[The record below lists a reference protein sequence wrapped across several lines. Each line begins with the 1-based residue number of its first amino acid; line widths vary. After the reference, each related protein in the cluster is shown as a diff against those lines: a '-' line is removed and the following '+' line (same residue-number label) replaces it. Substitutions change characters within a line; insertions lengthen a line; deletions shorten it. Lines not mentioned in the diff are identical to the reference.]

1 MAGLVHFSNFL
12 IPSEKYYKLQSCWIT
27 LYIIEILSVEKIFS
41 ACGKI
46 MIDGQPVYC
55 IGLIAAGAN
64 DISDTGWVHCIPGT
78 VTMKVRS
85 TLLSKA
91 GKLSG
96 FVRIW
101 G

>member
-1 MAGLVHFSNFL
+1 
-12 IPSEKYYKLQSCWIT
+12 
-27 LYIIEILSVEKIFS
+27 
-41 ACGKI
+41 

-55 IGLIAAGAN
+55 IGLIAAGTN
-64 DISDTGWVHCIPGT
+64 NISDTGWVHCIPGT

-96 FVRIW
+96 FLRIW
-101 G
+101 GLISFETLKKMITFCVIDGLAILEILCKHKSGFQISL